1 MGIIISSFIGCGKT
15 FLNNTYGDKV
25 KIFDASNVN
34 LDSIVNEVMGIV
46 DNYDIVFIPSS
57 ENVRDLF
64 NEQNIDYDVFYPSKE
79 RRGEF
84 IENQVRK
91 RARPNIIRD
100 LDKNFEKWVQE
111 IDDDESSNCYKH
123 KLSNMGEFIGN
134 SSIIMQYI
142 DSIKNQPQGQTQ
154 VQEETPINNKENMAN
169 VTDRKTRMERSAD
182 EIREKQLNGN
192 KNGNESTE

>member
-1 MGIIISSFIGCGKT
+1 MGIIISSFIGCGKS
-15 FLNNTYGDKV
+15 FLNNIHGDKV
-25 KIFDASNVN
+25 KIFDASSVN
-34 LDSIVNEVMGIV
+34 LDSIVNEVMGVV
-46 DNYDIVFIPSS
+46 DDYDIVFIPAS
-57 ENVRDLF
+57 ENVRELF

-91 RARPNIIRD
+91 RAKPDIIRD

-123 KLSNMGEFIGN
+123 KLSNIGEFIGN

-142 DSIKNQPQGQTQ
+142 DSIKNQPQNQGNTPNNN
-154 VQEETPINNKENMAN
+154 EEKIE
-169 VTDRKTRMERSAD
+169 D
-182 EIREKQLNGN
+182 
-192 KNGNESTE
+192 KND